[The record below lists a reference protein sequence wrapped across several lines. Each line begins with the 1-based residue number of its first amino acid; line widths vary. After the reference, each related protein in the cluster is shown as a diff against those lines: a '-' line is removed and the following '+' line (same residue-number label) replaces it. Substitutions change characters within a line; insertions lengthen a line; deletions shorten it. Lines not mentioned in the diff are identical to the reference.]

1 MKGRIVV
8 CKEYGKPFEI
18 EEYDV
23 PTPEPGAGL
32 LRMTQAGICGSDLHV
47 WRGDQVNVPLPA
59 TGRVMGHEGTGV
71 VAQLGQ
77 GITTDTLGTPIKEGK
92 PQPGLQFVNRLLPK
106 SSVS

>member
-8 CKEYGKPFEI
+8 CKEYGRPFEI

-23 PTPEPGAGL
+23 PTPEPKTVL

-59 TGRVMGHEGTGV
+59 TGRVIKHENTGV
-71 VAQLGQ
+71 VAQLDQ
-77 GITTDTLGTPIKEGK
+77 SITTDTLGTPIKEKNQIGRASCRER
-92 PQPGLQFVNRLLPK
+92 GNVRD
-106 SSVS
+106 SR

>member
-23 PTPEPGAGL
+23 PTPEPGAVL

-59 TGRVMGHEGTGV
+59 TGRVMGHEGPSRRGTEWSTLRSSPAIIATSVCGVTPTG
-71 VAQLGQ
+71 A
-77 GITTDTLGTPIKEGK
+77 
-92 PQPGLQFVNRLLPK
+92 
-106 SSVS
+106 

>member
-23 PTPEPGAGL
+23 PTPESGAVL

-59 TGRVMGHEGTGV
+59 TGRVMGHE
-71 VAQLGQ
+71 
-77 GITTDTLGTPIKEGK
+77 
-92 PQPGLQFVNRLLPK
+92 
-106 SSVS
+106 